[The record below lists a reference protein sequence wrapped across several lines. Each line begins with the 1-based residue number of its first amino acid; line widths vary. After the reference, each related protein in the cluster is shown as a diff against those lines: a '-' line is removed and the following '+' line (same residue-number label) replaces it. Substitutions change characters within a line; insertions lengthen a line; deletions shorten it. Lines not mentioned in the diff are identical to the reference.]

1 MRKILFRGK
10 RVDGKGW
17 VEGLLT
23 IMWGQYHI
31 VNLSDE
37 NIAYPIETETVCQ
50 YTGLTD
56 KNGRKIFERDIVK
69 VVDKIRENE
78 VFGIGD
84 ISFGDGSW
92 KLCGEILYWLEDI
105 ISFEFEVI
113 GNIFDNPNLL
123 KE

>member
-1 MRKILFRGK
+1 
-10 RVDGKGW
+10 
-17 VEGLLT
+17 
-23 IMWGQYHI
+23 MWGQHHI
-31 VNLSDE
+31 VNLPDE

-69 VVDKIRENE
+69 VVDKSHENE